1 MWRRHAITYEVE
13 TAYMIQAAGHTGWS
27 KKLAT
32 YKSVLLNISI
42 YVWFAFLSTYLGLQR
57 L

>member
-1 MWRRHAITYEVE
+1 MWRRHAISYEVE

-42 YVWFAFLSTYLGLQR
+42 YVPFSQRIGLQR